1 MSRDA
6 CIFCQRTKLL
16 VMITKEHLF
25 SRWVDKVL
33 TAEVLG
39 PDRFFERIVAGPD
52 GVVGSKTWP
61 TEVIAAIEAPVV
73 CGNAP
78 DGCNGS
84 WMCDL
89 DGKVTSLMEPMMLGT
104 PRILTPGEQQVIA
117 TWAAMKS
124 MVLEYVWSTEQV
136 IVFPQAARTFVF
148 SQRQPPAN
156 MQIRIAAVESDGR
169 PAAIFRRLYSLRATG
184 SSAQALPAFASCS
197 TFALGCFVV
206 QTYGTSADPP
216 ATTPPPPPHGS
227 TYFVINP
234 PSGNDISWPPPAL
247 LDDEGLDQFA
257 HPLQPVTGD

>member
-1 MSRDA
+1 MPQHA
-6 CIFCQRTKLL
+6 CIFCQRTRPL
-16 VMITKEHLF
+16 VTITKEHLF

-33 TAEVLG
+33 TAELLG
-39 PDRFFERIVAGPD
+39 PDRSFERTVSGPD
-52 GVVGSKTWP
+52 GTVHSKTWP

-73 CGNAP
+73 CGNSP

-89 DGKVTSLMEPMMLGT
+89 DGTVTSLIEPMMLGA
-104 PRILTPGEQQVIA
+104 PRVLSPGEQQVIA

-136 IVFPQAARTFVF
+136 IVFPQAARTFVY
-148 SQRQPPAN
+148 SQRRPPAN

-169 PAAIFRRLYSLRATG
+169 PAAIFRRVYRLQATG
-184 SSAQALPAFASCS
+184 SAAQALPGFASCS

-206 QTYGTSADPP
+206 QTYGTSADPA
-216 ATTPPPPPHGS
+216 ATTAPPPSHGS

-234 PSGNDISWPPPAL
+234 PTANHISWPPPTL
-247 LDDEGLDQFA
+247 LDDESLDRFA
-257 HPLQPVTGD
+257 HPLQPVTEG